1 MKVAELESGSLY
13 RVCRS
18 WTPRI
23 SVQHKDDA
31 GPLASTISMLNI
43 LQRPTSNRWRPR
55 AHPYPINPPMIYLGV
70 KHLPN
75 LMWGMRKYHW
85 FLTEGKEVGL
95 MGSDV
100 RSLELV

>member
-13 RVCRS
+13 RIRRS
-18 WTPRI
+18 WTPRL
-23 SVQHKDDA
+23 SVQYRDEA
-31 GPLASTISMLNI
+31 GPLTSAINMLSI

-55 AHPYPINPPMIYLGV
+55 AHPYPINPPMVYLGV
-70 KHLPN
+70 KRLPN

-95 MGSDV
+95 MGHDV
-100 RSLELV
+100 RSLEHV

>member
-13 RVCRS
+13 RISRS

-23 SVQHKDDA
+23 SVQYKHDTGQLTSA
-31 GPLASTISMLNI
+31 INILSI

-70 KHLPN
+70 KRLPN

-100 RSLELV
+100 RSLEHV

>member
-1 MKVAELESGSLY
+1 
-13 RVCRS
+13 
-18 WTPRI
+18 
-23 SVQHKDDA
+23 
-31 GPLASTISMLNI
+31 
-43 LQRPTSNRWRPR
+43 
-55 AHPYPINPPMIYLGV
+55 MIYLGV